1 MCGSFSQCVPPPSPS
16 ENACLPETND
26 NSVLILDTNQELMR
40 RLTLTVGTRAVLPS
54 DSLSVSDLLKLHL
67 PTFSTTIP
75 SMEPNEYF
83 SNHTPTESITIYL
96 SRPIPPVNF
105 ITGLRNVARQAM
117 LDGKLSIMDW
127 TCNDVTM
134 FFSFELI
141 EFWSSL
147 VQIAKA
153 RQEWEAALRWLEQAA
168 WDEPLDKEVH
178 EIHLILQITPW
189 KAELHIL
196 HSRLSFLEMA
206 TFLSNGWLSSSQ
218 IDMALSSIASRQLQI
233 CSSEEQCH
241 YLIGSTVLSEL
252 LTSSPLLHNKKSPDT
267 FVTPHIYNLCAPRDL
282 QCAGAHLTRYQS
294 LDANGEVVFIA
305 YSPPSHWAAISI
317 TSEGVLEWADSLG
330 RHTPS
335 SLLTGVQTWLHYHL
349 SLAATTWL
357 SNSGVKASG
366 SAVCSRPFMAHPR
379 IWRSLVLHIFLQ
391 QHSSIL
397 YLPALLQEMVTIS
410 KSMRTSWIPYLGS

>member
-1 MCGSFSQCVPPPSPS
+1 
-16 ENACLPETND
+16 
-26 NSVLILDTNQELMR
+26 
-40 RLTLTVGTRAVLPS
+40 
-54 DSLSVSDLLKLHL
+54 
-67 PTFSTTIP
+67 
-75 SMEPNEYF
+75 
-83 SNHTPTESITIYL
+83 
-96 SRPIPPVNF
+96 
-105 ITGLRNVARQAM
+105 
-117 LDGKLSIMDW
+117 
-127 TCNDVTM
+127 
-134 FFSFELI
+134 
-141 EFWSSL
+141 
-147 VQIAKA
+147 
-153 RQEWEAALRWLEQAA
+153 
-168 WDEPLDKEVH
+168 
-178 EIHLILQITPW
+178 
-189 KAELHIL
+189 
-196 HSRLSFLEMA
+196 MA

-267 FVTPHIYNLCAPRDL
+267 FITPHIYNLRAPRDL

-305 YSPPSHWAAISI
+305 YSPPSHWAAISV

-330 RHTPS
+330 RRTPS

-349 SLAATTWL
+349 SLAAATWS

-397 YLPALLQEMVTIS
+397 HLPALLQEMVTIS